1 MDPQSRHAYFRLN
14 ALNRSPFATPVR
26 AWSVVGGVVV
36 VQDGRGEAGQG
47 QAAVG
52 PMRVPGPL
60 QVALPLP
67 QFPFL
72 EQDHLIRISG
82 RERAEVGE
90 TDWDLS
96 WTTVKVDCAVGSTP
110 WPTEPCVFLAQVAPD
125 LLAVRVPGVCVI
137 GGGPSGRW
145 MAIRRE
151 GMALWV
157 SDSAKN
163 PKEEDV
169 SAVAAA
175 KMAAEGRLD
184 WFHFVEPRE
193 FFQFSLPPYP
203 WWFGKEPVYLDE
215 TTYDGAGIAYNR
227 NR

>member
-14 ALNRSPFATPVR
+14 ALKRSPFATPVR
-26 AWSVVGGVVV
+26 AWSVCGDVVV

-47 QAAVG
+47 QATMSPVRA
-52 PMRVPGPL
+52 PGAL
-60 QVALPLP
+60 QASLPLP

-72 EQDHLIRISG
+72 EQDDLIRISG

-90 TDWDLS
+90 TAWDLS
-96 WTTVKVDCAVGSTP
+96 WTTVKVDCAIGSSE
-110 WPTEPCVFLAQVAPD
+110 WPTAPCVFLEQVAPT

-151 GMALWV
+151 GLSVWIA
-157 SDSAKN
+157 DSAKN
-163 PKEEDV
+163 PKEEDT

-193 FFQFSLPPYP
+193 FFRFSLPPYP

-215 TTYDGAGIAYNR
+215 VTSNGAGIAYNQR
-227 NR
+227 R